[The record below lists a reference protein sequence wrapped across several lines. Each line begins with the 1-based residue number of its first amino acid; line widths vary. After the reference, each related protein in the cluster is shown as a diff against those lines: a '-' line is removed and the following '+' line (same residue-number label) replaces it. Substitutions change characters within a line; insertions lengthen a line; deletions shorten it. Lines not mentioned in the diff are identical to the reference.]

1 VENIVDMLYNEHDE
15 HLARI
20 KRFDSLLVSKDF
32 EKIKLAT
39 DELNFE
45 LDVHFKEE
53 EEALFPRFF
62 EIYTEFPPVDCML
75 SEHKEMREMLNK
87 LSNIELSASNFDEFE
102 KIYRLLKDTVLA
114 HIEKEN
120 NILFNMAKNFIPLDK
135 LENALSSAKDVREK
149 LLA

>member
-1 VENIVDMLYNEHDE
+1 
-15 HLARI
+15 
-20 KRFDSLLVSKDF
+20 
-32 EKIKLAT
+32 
-39 DELNFE
+39 
-45 LDVHFKEE
+45 
-53 EEALFPRFF
+53 
-62 EIYTEFPPVDCML
+62 ML